1 MSALLRRMPHFGN
14 RGSSLNVYVSA
25 ENLFTFTKYSGMDP
39 ELGLGGRDTLTYPV
53 SKIYAFG
60 IKLNY

>member
-1 MSALLRRMPHFGN
+1 
-14 RGSSLNVYVSA
+14 
-25 ENLFTFTKYSGMDP
+25 MDP